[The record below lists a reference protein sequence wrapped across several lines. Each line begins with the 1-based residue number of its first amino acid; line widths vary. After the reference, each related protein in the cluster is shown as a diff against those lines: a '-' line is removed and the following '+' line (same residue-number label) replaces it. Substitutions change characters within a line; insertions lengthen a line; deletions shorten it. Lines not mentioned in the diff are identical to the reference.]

1 MTLKM
6 RARHETTVRD
16 LIQPDAR
23 VVCVEA
29 FQPYIGT
36 AVDKGR
42 YYKLSDAVVQRYPA
56 NFCVVIPVS
65 DVIGEVER

>member
-1 MTLKM
+1 MTPKL
-6 RARHETTVRD
+6 RARHETTVKD

-42 YYKLSDAVVQRYPA
+42 YYKLSDAIVRNFPQY
-56 NFCVVIPVS
+56 FCVVIPVS
-65 DVIGEVER
+65 DVLGELER